1 MRLGGPLFYTYSDPE
16 QWIQALK
23 KHGYGAAYCP
33 VTVDDEDAV
42 VEAYVKV
49 ANKADIIISEV
60 GAWSN
65 PLSADEVERRA
76 AIKKCK
82 EQLALAD
89 RIGARCCVNIS
100 GSRGE
105 QWDGPHPDN
114 FTSETFDMIVATVR
128 EIIDDVKPIRTFYTL
143 EPMPWMYPDSADSY
157 LELIKA
163 IDRKS
168 FAVHFDPVNLICS
181 PQRYYNNGAL
191 IRDFINK
198 LGPYI
203 KSCHAKDI
211 TLSGKLTTHLSEVR
225 PGCGSLDYITL
236 LRNLEALDAD
246 MPLMIEHLS
255 SEEECNAAADYIRS
269 KAREAGVKLKFTITE
284 E

>member
-1 MRLGGPLFYTYSDPE
+1 MRLGGPLFTSYSDPE
-16 QWIQALK
+16 QWIKELK
-23 KHGYGAAYCP
+23 NLGYGAAYCP
-33 VTVDDEDAV
+33 VTVDDEDV
-42 VEAYVKV
+42 VIEDYVK
-49 ANKADIIISEV
+49 AAYSADIVIAEV

-65 PLSADEVERRA
+65 PLSADETERRA
-76 AIKKCK
+76 AIKKCQ
-82 EQLALAD
+82 EQLALAE

-114 FTSETFDMIVATVR
+114 FTPETFDMIVDTVR
-128 EIIDDVKPIRTFYTL
+128 EIIDAVKPTRTFYTL

-157 LELIKA
+157 LDLIKA

-181 PQRYYNNGAL
+181 PQRYFNNGAF
-191 IRDFINK
+191 IRDFIDK

-211 TLSGKLTTHLSEVR
+211 ILSGQLTTHLDEVL
-225 PGCGSLDYITL
+225 PGCGNLDYVTL
-236 LRNLEALDAD
+236 LGHLDALDAD

-255 SEEECNAAADYIRS
+255 SEQERDMAAAYIRS
-269 KAREAGVKLKFTITE
+269 KAREAGVELKFQ
-284 E
+284 